1 MFAVPMLKSVTSRYG
16 YNIGV
21 TIAEGKHSYG
31 SARNYVTFCGT
42 YVYSFDKDDLRRDMT
57 WDVYKRQRLH
67 LTKCVDE
74 ESRFE

>member
-31 SARNYVTFCGT
+31 SARNYVTGRATYTGT
-42 YVYSFDKDDLRRDMT
+42 IFVNTYNV
-57 WDVYKRQRLH
+57 
-67 LTKCVDE
+67 
-74 ESRFE
+74 